1 MAPDTGGEGNLQSLE
16 TWTQYYGTSGCSFCF
31 SSLDQTINPKLI
43 QENLP
48 PSLNLKVLTKGIF
61 IFYQKNK

>member
-16 TWTQYYGTSGCSFCF
+16 TWTQYNGISFCF

-43 QENLP
+43 KENLFSP
-48 PSLNLKVLTKGIF
+48 LT
-61 IFYQKNK
+61 